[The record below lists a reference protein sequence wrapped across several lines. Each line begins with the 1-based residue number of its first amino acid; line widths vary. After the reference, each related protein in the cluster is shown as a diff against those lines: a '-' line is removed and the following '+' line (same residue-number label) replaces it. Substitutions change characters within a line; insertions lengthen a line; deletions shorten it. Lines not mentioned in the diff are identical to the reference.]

1 MEGVR
6 GASEVSQPSPTVSL
20 LPKQYPRR
28 PPKQLSTDSEWT
40 HPLGMSATLD
50 VLLLSLASGMFWG
63 IGPIFSKFGME
74 RGGRSERATL
84 VVLSVGAVVF
94 WGISLGSGG
103 GVGGVGRLPAAALSA
118 FVVSGLCGT
127 SLAWLLWFRGIDRI
141 GASVSN
147 VVFYSQPLF
156 AVILAALVLG
166 EQLTPTIAVGAV
178 LVVGGITLLS
188 VSNDRTV
195 GSWRTSALLF
205 PLAAAILAA
214 GGTVL
219 NRFGF
224 SSSAVTPV
232 EAATV
237 NLTSALP
244 LMLGYAFV
252 ARRGVLTGVSR
263 SDVYFVGS
271 GLANAAALF
280 TMFAALETGPVVLVA
295 PVVGTSPL
303 FTTVFAHVLLRDVE
317 RVTRR
322 TVVSAALTVAGVAAI
337 SLV

>member
-1 MEGVR
+1 M
-6 GASEVSQPSPTVSL
+6 T
-20 LPKQYPRR
+20 
-28 PPKQLSTDSEWT
+28 
-40 HPLGMSATLD
+40 ATFEI
-50 VLLLSLASGMFWG
+50 LLLSLASGLCWG
-63 IGPIFSKFGME
+63 IGPVFSKLGME

-84 VVLSVGAVVF
+84 IVLSIGAVIF
-94 WGISLGSGG
+94 WGVSLGSSGG
-103 GVGGVGRLPAAALSA
+103 LDNIDSLPLLALLA
-118 FVVSGLCGT
+118 FVASGFCGT
-127 SLAWLLWFRGIDRI
+127 SLAWLLWFRGINRV

-156 AVILAALVLG
+156 AVVFAALVLG
-166 EQLTPTIAVGAV
+166 EQLTPAIGIGVI
-178 LVVGGITLLS
+178 LIVGGITLLS
-188 VSNDRTV
+188 VSNDREV
-195 GSWRTSALLF
+195 GSWQTSALLF

-214 GGTVL
+214 GGTVV

-224 SSSAVTPV
+224 SISAMSPL

-244 LMLGYAFV
+244 LMVGYALV
-252 ARRGVLTGVSR
+252 ARRGVFTGINQ
-263 SDVYFVGS
+263 SDLYFVGS

-303 FTTVFAHVLLRDVE
+303 FTTLFAAVMLRDVE

-322 TVVSAALTVAGVAAI
+322 TVVSAALTVAGVGAI

>member
-1 MEGVR
+1 M
-6 GASEVSQPSPTVSL
+6 P
-20 LPKQYPRR
+20 
-28 PPKQLSTDSEWT
+28 
-40 HPLGMSATLD
+40 ATLS
-50 VLLLSLASGMFWG
+50 VLLLSLVSGLFWG
-63 IGPIFSKFGME
+63 VGPIFSKLGME
-74 RGGRSERATL
+74 HGGRSERATL
-84 VVLSVGAVVF
+84 IVLSVGAVIF
-94 WGISLGSGG
+94 WGISLGPDRGFEG
-103 GVGGVGRLPAAALSA
+103 FGRLPPVALSA

-127 SLAWLLWFRGIDRI
+127 SLAWLLWFRGIDEV

-166 EQLTPTIAVGAV
+166 ERLTPLTVVGVV

-188 VSNDRTV
+188 VSSNRTV
-195 GSWRTSALLF
+195 GSWQRGALLF
-205 PLAAAILAA
+205 PLAAAVLAA

-224 SSSAVTPV
+224 SISAVTPL

-244 LMLGYAFV
+244 LMVGYALV
-252 ARRGVLTGVSR
+252 ARRGVLTGLGR

-271 GLANAAALF
+271 GLANAVALF

-303 FTTVFAHVLLRDVE
+303 FTTLFAHVMLRDVE

-322 TVVSAALTVAGVAAI
+322 TLVSAALTVAGVVTI